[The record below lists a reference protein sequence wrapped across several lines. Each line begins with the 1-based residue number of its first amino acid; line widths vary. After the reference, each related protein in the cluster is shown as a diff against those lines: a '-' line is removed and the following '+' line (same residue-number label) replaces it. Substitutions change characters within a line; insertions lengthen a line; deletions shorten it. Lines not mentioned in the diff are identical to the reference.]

1 MGFESRHQHGEHS
14 REDLA
19 ESLAQTHGLELAR
32 SREVLRRAEQAA
44 AEDPL
49 ARSVRQWFA
58 ILVDD
63 TRTETVG
70 KRTGLQSPGTP
81 PTQLRDPAKH
91 APGRQTLVMREGWN
105 EDSQASPPRLDE
117 SRRTP
122 QHLDIA
128 TQWRMSQALG
138 FDFSGVSIRP
148 DSPEATGSTRA
159 VVKDGDVHFREGAY
173 QPGTHEGDWLIA
185 HELTHIVQQHG
196 GRGEQAGSRHQL
208 EREAD
213 RAASLAVR
221 GHTASI
227 GLRAQSS
234 MAYAFDESEPH
245 HGTVDEVV
253 DGKTVEDH
261 EENAVEAGGSGH
273 VSSEETHSGVRLKET
288 LIQATAGAP
297 ERIPFQPE
305 LERFFGRP
313 LPLIDA
319 FTGRGELGQLGARG
333 AAVGRTV
340 VFAESAPELHVVAHE
355 VAHALQQE
363 HTSSSARR
371 LHELADEEAPAEH
384 EADAAA
390 RAIASGDPAVFAVR
404 ERPAP
409 IVHLNRDRRPF
420 APTGPIHT
428 DGIGFSQA
436 RIRGTP
442 QKDVVAGSNVRYE
455 VVRGPE
461 IMSQG
466 SYYSYAWKCIND
478 PTTRGNAPAEVA
490 GPRTHRWNAHW
501 DFGGQHKIVC
511 TVQFHPA
518 GETPRAP
525 QELAFWQQVISLE
538 EVQQEKDD
546 EAMLRLLDPTAL
558 RAPATSPALTPG
570 STSVTPEVAAQI
582 LENMAKNQ
590 PPFKP
595 ELGKGGCSWFI
606 SEGNPYTGIDP
617 VKNVDLPVEINR
629 TANPVIFDEAK
640 LDALF
645 KQERAKLDMAEIEG
659 KYRQHNKLPPDQA
672 LNSKARKAI
681 ERLAA
686 KAAESKMW
694 DQVAA
699 EVKQS
704 SAKVGEVILENSA
717 FSKSGNGKFLVVA
730 DASKIQVKGG
740 MSAVVNALEAS
751 GSKVE
756 PVVAEAV
763 ERTAAR
769 LKWAGRVRGAFRYGG
784 RILIVVAV
792 ASDVY
797 RIYHAQDKVKTV
809 VETVGGWAGASMA
822 AAGFSTVFA
831 PADTAGP
838 WAWAAHGVGV
848 LIAGGIGYWTGSSTT
863 RTIYEIIVEES

>member
-1 MGFESRHQHGEHS
+1 
-14 REDLA
+14 
-19 ESLAQTHGLELAR
+19 
-32 SREVLRRAEQAA
+32 
-44 AEDPL
+44 
-49 ARSVRQWFA
+49 
-58 ILVDD
+58 
-63 TRTETVG
+63 
-70 KRTGLQSPGTP
+70 
-81 PTQLRDPAKH
+81 
-91 APGRQTLVMREGWN
+91 
-105 EDSQASPPRLDE
+105 
-117 SRRTP
+117 
-122 QHLDIA
+122 
-128 TQWRMSQALG
+128 
-138 FDFSGVSIRP
+138 
-148 DSPEATGSTRA
+148 
-159 VVKDGDVHFREGAY
+159 
-173 QPGTHEGDWLIA
+173 
-185 HELTHIVQQHG
+185 
-196 GRGEQAGSRHQL
+196 
-208 EREAD
+208 
-213 RAASLAVR
+213 
-221 GHTASI
+221 
-227 GLRAQSS
+227 
-234 MAYAFDESEPH
+234 
-245 HGTVDEVV
+245 
-253 DGKTVEDH
+253 
-261 EENAVEAGGSGH
+261 
-273 VSSEETHSGVRLKET
+273 
-288 LIQATAGAP
+288 
-297 ERIPFQPE
+297 
-305 LERFFGRP
+305 
-313 LPLIDA
+313 
-319 FTGRGELGQLGARG
+319 
-333 AAVGRTV
+333 
-340 VFAESAPELHVVAHE
+340 
-355 VAHALQQE
+355 
-363 HTSSSARR
+363 
-371 LHELADEEAPAEH
+371 
-384 EADAAA
+384 
-390 RAIASGDPAVFAVR
+390 
-404 ERPAP
+404 
-409 IVHLNRDRRPF
+409 
-420 APTGPIHT
+420 
-428 DGIGFSQA
+428 
-436 RIRGTP
+436 
-442 QKDVVAGSNVRYE
+442 
-455 VVRGPE
+455 
-461 IMSQG
+461 
-466 SYYSYAWKCIND
+466 
-478 PTTRGNAPAEVA
+478 
-490 GPRTHRWNAHW
+490 
-501 DFGGQHKIVC
+501 
-511 TVQFHPA
+511 
-518 GETPRAP
+518 
-525 QELAFWQQVISLE
+525 
-538 EVQQEKDD
+538 
-546 EAMLRLLDPTAL
+546 
-558 RAPATSPALTPG
+558 
-570 STSVTPEVAAQI
+570 VTPEVAAQI